1 MSKWEPVTSEDLKGD
16 FTERMKVPGG
26 HIYRTVIETPSRAVA
41 MTFVP
46 DYAQI
51 MDIVNRV
58 TRGAPVFVKG
68 I

>member
-1 MSKWEPVTSEDLKGD
+1 MGWEPVTSDQLKGD
-16 FTERMKVPGG
+16 YTERMKVPGG
-26 HIYRTVIETPSRAVA
+26 YVYRCVIESPSRAVA
-41 MTFVP
+41 MCFVP

-51 MDIVNRV
+51 MDTVNRV